1 MQMELL
7 HRLVTAEPLLALFVT
22 IALGYLVGKI
32 KIGSFVLGGI
42 AGTLLVGVIVGQL
55 GVNID
60 SGIKGIF
67 FALFI
72 YAVGYQGGPQ
82 FFHALNRRSLNQLAS
97 AFVMCF
103 VGLLCVLAAAWMF
116 GLDRGMAAGLA
127 AGGLTQSAILG
138 TAGDAIAKLGLAAD
152 VTKTMQTNVAVGYA
166 VCYIFGSLGPI
177 IMVTWFLPLIMR
189 WNIRKEAVELA
200 KNLSGGRAELEPG
213 QFDAV
218 NDIITR
224 VYQVTRD
231 RRAIG

>member
-1 MQMELL
+1 MDLL
-7 HRLVTAEPLLALFVT
+7 HRLATSEPLLALFVT
-22 IALGYLVGKI
+22 IAMGYLVGRI

-60 SGIKGIF
+60 NGIKGIV

-103 VGLLCVLAAAWMF
+103 VGLLCVLAAAWLF

-138 TAGDAIAKLGLAAD
+138 TAGDAIGKLGLSTAAI
-152 VTKTMQTNVAVGYA
+152 KTMQTNVAVGYA

-177 IMVTWFLPLIMR
+177 IMVSWFLPLIMK
-189 WNIRKEAVELA
+189 WNIRKEAVLLA
-200 KNLSGGRAELEPG
+200 KQMSGGHAELEPG
-213 QFDAV
+213 Q
-218 NDIITR
+218 
-224 VYQVTRD
+224 
-231 RRAIG
+231 